1 MGPKDGNDF
10 IGGNYAATMNLEA
23 RLPNFLPE
31 SSNTNVGLFMDFG
44 NLWGVDYDSSISS
57 SNKIRSSAGAIV
69 NWLSP
74 IGPMNFTF
82 STNIAK
88 EKTDKTESFN
98 FSLGT
103 TF

>member
-1 MGPKDGNDF
+1 MIAQLVALIKLDLR
-10 IGGNYAATMNLEA
+10 LEQ
-23 RLPNFLPE
+23 
-31 SSNTNVGLFMDFG
+31 
-44 NLWGVDYDSSISS
+44 
-57 SNKIRSSAGAIV
+57 IV

-103 TF
+103 TFYDHI